1 MGRAK
6 FLSIYLLGFLF
17 PNAGFPRV
25 ESEQQQ
31 ASSAEG
37 IIPPPLSCLGIGFCG
52 NFVPTLGICFL
63 LGIVLFIPA
72 FFSKKFC
79 KYDYICHVFYVTIK
93 AYKENGYGRKQSI

>member
-1 MGRAK
+1 MQLVA
-6 FLSIYLLGFLF
+6 FF
-17 PNAGFPRV
+17 
-25 ESEQQQ
+25 
-31 ASSAEG
+31 
-37 IIPPPLSCLGIGFCG
+37 LSCLGIGFCG